1 MGRRGEG
8 EKGRRGE
15 SEKGRRGDRMLD
27 TGCSMLTRSRNPDF
41 TSGLDTG
48 YWMLTRSGNPDFT
61 SGLDVRDTRVLR
73 VCEAKSVG
81 GTNPDLTSGLNAGQ
95 NWN

>member
-41 TSGLDTG
+41 TSGLD
-48 YWMLTRSGNPDFT
+48 
-61 SGLDVRDTRVLR
+61 VRDTRVLR